1 MLDVI
6 KHSGVRG
13 QFAHWLPFPPVEVL
27 AGKNPALPFCPPRH
41 MGSKGVYEDF
51 LHQKKKKKKCNNPCL
66 CSTDACRYF
75 CLYHPTI
82 RIQRLFWKKSCK
94 KEKYVKNLKLI
105 NKYLKKSTRS
115 RPITKVKQRWARI
128 VLRWVT
134 AWELRVV
141 LAFFIFPIFYTLFK

>member
-1 MLDVI
+1 MKI
-6 KHSGVRG
+6 S
-13 QFAHWLPFPPVEVL
+13 
-27 AGKNPALPFCPPRH
+27 
-41 MGSKGVYEDF
+41 ST
-51 LHQKKKKKKCNNPCL
+51 KKKKKKKNVIIHVYVVP
-66 CSTDACRYF
+66 TRVGTFACTTLQSEFSVYSG
-75 CLYHPTI
+75 
-82 RIQRLFWKKSCK
+82 KKSCK
-94 KEKYVKNLKLI
+94 KKKKNVKNLKLI